1 MCRFGKKANGRMA
14 HSAGPTSLSILLPA
28 SDTYKCPGG
37 KALQQYRRPFKNQ
50 RTGVTRQYEDLP
62 GEPAR
67 LRRMRAQGELLP
79 WSTSTQNPRSIHEA
93 ARDVVRRLAG
103 TPEYLQSRR
112 ERKKIERLF
121 AHLKRILKL
130 NRLRLRGPCG
140 ARDEFLLAAIAQN
153 LRKLAKLVNL
163 PPLDGGSQAI
173 A

>member
-1 MCRFGKKANGRMA
+1 MKTG
-14 HSAGPTSLSILLPA
+14 
-28 SDTYKCPGG
+28 
-37 KALQQYRRPFKNQ
+37 
-50 RTGVTRQYEDLP
+50 GVTL
-62 GEPAR
+62 
-67 LRRMRAQGELLP
+67 
-79 WSTSTQNPRSIHEA
+79 IKA
-93 ARDVVRRLAG
+93 ARDGVRRLAG
-103 TPEYLQSRR
+103 TPEYRQSRR
-112 ERKKIERLF
+112 ERKKIEMLF